1 VVYRRF
7 LWPVLRRLPPEL
19 AHQLGFAALRLLAA
33 IPGLGPWIRARL
45 APPAGER
52 EVLRTETLGLTFSS
66 PFGVAAGFDKDAVG
80 FDALGDLGFGF
91 VEVGTLTAEA
101 QPGNPRPRLFRLP
114 ADGALLNR
122 MGFNNRGARDA
133 ARRLA
138 RPRRTVVG
146 VNVGK
151 TKRVP
156 ADRAV
161 GDYCASVARLG
172 PHADFLVVNVSSPNT
187 PGLRDLQAVDVLR
200 PLLVAV
206 RDTLREVV
214 PDRAVPL
221 LVKVAPDLS
230 DDDLDAVADLAVD
243 LALDGIVATNT
254 TVRRDGLR
262 TESTRVQR
270 MGAGGISGAPVAARA
285 LAVLRRLRGRVGDRL
300 VLVAVGGVFSGADAW
315 ERILAGAT
323 LVQTY
328 TGFVYEGPGMAR
340 RVARDLAHLATE
352 AGYRRVQDAVGEAAR
367 APERSRPLAGPH

>member
-230 DDDLDAVADLAVD
+230 DDDLLAED
-243 LALDGIVATNT
+243 
-254 TVRRDGLR
+254 
-262 TESTRVQR
+262 
-270 MGAGGISGAPVAARA
+270 
-285 LAVLRRLRGRVGDRL
+285 
-300 VLVAVGGVFSGADAW
+300 
-315 ERILAGAT
+315 
-323 LVQTY
+323 
-328 TGFVYEGPGMAR
+328 
-340 RVARDLAHLATE
+340 
-352 AGYRRVQDAVGEAAR
+352 
-367 APERSRPLAGPH
+367 SR